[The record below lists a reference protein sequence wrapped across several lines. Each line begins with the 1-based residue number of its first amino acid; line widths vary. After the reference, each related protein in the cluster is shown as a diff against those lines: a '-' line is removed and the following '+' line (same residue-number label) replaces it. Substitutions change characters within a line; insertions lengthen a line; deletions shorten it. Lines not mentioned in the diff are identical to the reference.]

1 MELAYVNLIMQI
13 ALALTIIFFFLWI
26 QPRNIQA
33 GMDQKGYL
41 ANKKEILR
49 IKYPLYAAILPLIQF
64 LAPINKRFL
73 SKAKVLEGFHNQMQ
87 NALKFSG
94 NPLAFT
100 VEEFIALCESSAL
113 LIPFVLSGFS
123 ILLVG
128 TTNFVVILIGLV
140 FGFLFPLIWINDQ
153 RNARLLDIN
162 RSLPYILDLMCLAM
176 EAGLDF
182 ISTVQKIVSE
192 DTTSGPLPE
201 ELHVLLQEMKM
212 GKTRRQALENL
223 TTRTES
229 ENLSSIVG
237 ALIQA
242 DKLGN
247 PLGPVLR
254 VQSQV
259 LRLKRSQKAEKMAN
273 EAPVKLMFPLL
284 FIFTSIFLVL
294 FGNIIIKA
302 IRGELL

>member
-1 MELAYVNLIMQI
+1 MEILHNLQI
-13 ALALTIIFFFLWI
+13 LNLGVQISLALAIFLFFLWM
-26 QPRNIQA
+26 QPRNLQA
-33 GMDQKGYL
+33 NIDDKGYL

-49 IKYPLYAAILPLIQF
+49 IKYPLYAAVLPMIQVI
-64 LAPINKRFL
+64 APLNKKLKLGIF
-73 SKAKVLEGFHNQMQ
+73 KDQLEKS
-87 NALKFSG
+87 LEYSG
-94 NPLAFT
+94 NPLAMT
-100 VEEFIALCESSAL
+100 VYEYIALCEIIGLALPFVFSIVSFL
-113 LIPFVLSGFS
+113 LIA
-123 ILLVG
+123 
-128 TTNFVVILIGLV
+128 TTNIMVILIGFV
-140 FGFLFPLIWINDQ
+140 CGFFFPLIWINDKK
-153 RNARLLDIN
+153 NMRLLEIN
-162 RSLPYILDLMCLAM
+162 RSLPYILDLMGLAM

-182 ISTVQKIVSE
+182 ISTVQKIVQE
-192 DTTSGPLPE
+192 DATKGPLPE
-201 ELHVLLQEMKM
+201 ELHVMLQEMKM

-223 TTRTES
+223 ANRTES
-229 ENLSSIVG
+229 ENLNGIVG

-247 PLGPVLR
+247 PLGPVLK

-302 IRGELL
+302 VKGQLL